1 MELDYI
7 KVISGGITAPVG
19 FKAVGGHC
27 GLKKNGQKDLAI
39 IYSEAEETV
48 AKGVFT
54 KNAIPAAPVSLSRAR
69 LRDGKLRAIIIN
81 SGVAN
86 AGTGKKGYD
95 NADAVTQEAACE
107 LGLKKSEVTMCSTG
121 KIGVPLPVESVAR
134 GLKYLCKKLS
144 QEGNYSAAEAIMTT
158 DTRVKEIAVEVTLPD
173 GVIKIGAMAKGAGM
187 INPDMA
193 TMLAFITTDAKIRA
207 NTLKK
212 NLSAAVNISFNKI
225 TIDGDMSTND
235 TVIAIA
241 NGMSETEVKP
251 NTKSEKIFSSAVKFI
266 CLQLAEMIVKDGEGA
281 TKFVKIKVV
290 GAKSKKDAS
299 LAARAVA
306 NSLLFKVALFG
317 QNPNWGRLIDALGYS
332 GAVLVPEKISVNFG
346 DIETV
351 KEGVAVEGAEYLLR
365 KYMVQREINITID
378 LAMSVY
384 KEEIWTCDIGRRY
397 IDINV

>member
-1 MELDYI
+1 MEVDYI
-7 KVISGGITAPVG
+7 KVISGGITAPAG

-27 GLKKNGQKDLAI
+27 GLKKSGQKDLAI
-39 IYSEAEETV
+39 IYSEAEDTV

-54 KNAIPAAPVSLSRAR
+54 KNAVPAAPVSLSRVR
-69 LRDGKLRAIIIN
+69 LRDGKLRAIVVN

-86 AGTGKKGYD
+86 SCTGKKGYD
-95 NADAVTQEAACE
+95 NADAVTQQAARE
-107 LGLKKSEVTMCSTG
+107 LGLKKSEITMCSTG

-144 QEGNYSAAEAIMTT
+144 GDGNRSAAEAIMTT

-193 TMLAFITTDAKIRA
+193 TMLAFITTDAKVRA

-212 NLSAAVNISFNKI
+212 ILSAAVNISFNKI

-251 NTKSEKIFSSAVKFI
+251 NTKSEKIFSSAVNFI
-266 CLQLAEMIVKDGEGA
+266 CLKLAEMIVKDGEGA
-281 TKFVKIKVV
+281 TKFVRIKVM

-306 NSLLFKVALFG
+306 NSLLFKVSLFG
-317 QNPNWGRLIDALGYS
+317 QNSNWGRLIDALGYS

-351 KEGVAVEGAEYLLR
+351 KEGLAVEGSEYLLR
-365 KYMVQREINITID
+365 KYMVHREIDITID
-378 LAMSVY
+378 LALGVY
-384 KEEIWTCDIGRRY
+384 REEIWTCDIGRRY